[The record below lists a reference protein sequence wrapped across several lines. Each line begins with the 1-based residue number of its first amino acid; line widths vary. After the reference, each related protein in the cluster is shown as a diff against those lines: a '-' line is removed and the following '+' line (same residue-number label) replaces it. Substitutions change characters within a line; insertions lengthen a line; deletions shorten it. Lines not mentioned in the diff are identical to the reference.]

1 MPTHQGAD
9 QNPSQAPIHASSATM
24 PAALAISTL
33 PSHLPPFMAI
43 NPIELRA
50 VQQRRVDS
58 RPGVPIPQPA
68 GAAHIC
74 GGA

>member
-1 MPTHQGAD
+1 MPHHGCG